1 MQLLNKLLQNLFLYF
16 VIAFAENSAR
26 MRNEAVVLSS
36 VYDAMRNNYVD
47 DATVNS
53 GGGVQYYRNI
63 RMPNYEESRNKRNIN
78 ERWEVDPH
86 DDQSYLPAPSS
97 SVHQVQFQKSDG

>member
-36 VYDAMRNNYVD
+36 VYDAMRNNYVED
-47 DATVNS
+47 GTVKS
-53 GGGVQYYRNI
+53 GVQYYRNI
-63 RMPNYEESRNKRNIN
+63 PVKYEESRNKRNIN
-78 ERWEVDPH
+78 ERWEVDSSH
-86 DDQSYLPAPSS
+86 DDQSYLPGSS